1 MNNLALV
8 FETNVVS
15 SGNIRILN
23 ESLASDRKTKK
34 LVCETILQDFGTTLA
49 SVNGNRRLYSPEIGQ
64 AIYESMIPNVKKRY
78 VYQEISHPD
87 MNNPDP
93 KINMARA
100 ATIKLENCGSVI
112 TDLNLRNNILHGTF
126 ETLSSFK
133 GPDLRLAITEDK
145 LPIGFSLRMLSK
157 VKPHPNFEG
166 VNEVVGPVK
175 PITYDAVT
183 NPSHK
188 SARITNIHLV
198 NESQLLAT
206 LQTEDT
212 NLVLEGME
220 ELFMMENIHYPQQSS
235 QIISEF
241 TTYLMRDAFKRC
253 KPLKFLK

>member
-8 FETNVVS
+8 FETHVVGS
-15 SGNIRILN
+15 SNLRILN
-23 ESLASDRKTKK
+23 ETMSSDRQTKK
-34 LVCETILQDFGTTLA
+34 LICETVLQNFGTNLA
-49 SVNGNRRLYSPEIGQ
+49 SVNGNRRLYTPEIGQ

-100 ATIKLENCGSVI
+100 ATVKLENCGSVL
-112 TDLNLRNNILHGTF
+112 TDLNLRDNILRGTF
-126 ETLSSFK
+126 ETLSGFK

-157 VKPHPNFEG
+157 VRPHPNFEG
-166 VNEVVGPVK
+166 VSEVIGPVK

-188 SARITNIHLV
+188 TARIDKVHLV

-220 ELFMMENIHYPQQSS
+220 ELFMMENIHYPQQAS

-241 TTYLMRDAFKRC
+241 TTYLFKDAFNRC
-253 KPLKFLK
+253 KHTVKKF